1 MYVKYHT
8 RTLTVV
14 STPHNSPTV
23 ETQITVDQTNEMWY
37 IHTLEYDGAMKR
49 NGILT
54 LAALTSEHTKR
65 KKPGTKDHILCDTI
79 SMRCSNQ
86 IKSRSVV
93 PTGEEEKDG
102 SDR

>member
-1 MYVKYHT
+1 MKCHT
-8 RTLTVV
+8 RTLAVV
-14 STPHNSPTV
+14 ITPHNSPAV
-23 ETQITVDQTNEMWY
+23 ETQITVGRTNKMWY

-54 LAALTSEHTKR
+54 LAAPPSEHTKP
-65 KKPGTKDHILCDTI
+65 KKPGTKDHSFCDTI

-93 PTGEEEKDG
+93 STGEEKKDG